1 MFCGNPIFSYAT
13 TILIPEYWK
22 DIVYTAYTQTR
33 VSIYIGND
41 CKRERKKKN
50 KNEIERI

>member
-33 VSIYIGND
+33 VSTYIGND